1 MNGIRDH
8 FGLHDDAL
16 ALRSKRNNILASNIA
31 NAATPHFKARDIDFE
46 AALAKAMPSGPITTT
61 SSNHITSGGN
71 SIGGSLEYRTPIN
84 PSLDGNT
91 VELSVE
97 QMEFSENVTLNL
109 QKVFYWRLPALEI
122 FLSSLTF
129 FFFLRSVWHPTCNYR
144 SKMGSIP

>member
-71 SIGGSLEYRTPIN
+71 ALDSSLEYRASIN

-97 QMEFSENVTLNL
+97 QMEFSENVIRYQT
-109 QKVFYWRLPALEI
+109 
-122 FLSSLTF
+122 SLTF
-129 FFFLRSVWHPTCNYR
+129 LNRKIS
-144 SKMGSIP
+144 